1 MGIASRTAV
10 TSYFVKTSLCNFLSN
25 MHDDRYSINHHL
37 QYSQSAFI
45 SFNGFAYYCSNSHTT
60 PFFTKIGLEI
70 SKHDIIMAS
79 DDVVARGQQKKG
91 LRLNPR
97 VIR

>member
-1 MGIASRTAV
+1 MQFQV
-10 TSYFVKTSLCNFLSN
+10 E
-25 MHDDRYSINHHL
+25 HDDTQSIIIYSTVNLRLFRLMALLI
-37 QYSQSAFI
+37 
-45 SFNGFAYYCSNSHTT
+45 SNSHTT

>member
-1 MGIASRTAV
+1 MQFQV
-10 TSYFVKTSLCNFLSN
+10 E
-25 MHDDRYSINHHL
+25 HDDDTQSIIIYSTVNLRLFRLMALLI
-37 QYSQSAFI
+37 
-45 SFNGFAYYCSNSHTT
+45 SNSHTT

-79 DDVVARGQQKKG
+79 DDVVARGQQKKKG